1 MFLPYGKGHIEFD
14 AGKNHTVLSPDY
26 AGIRADRAGIDIV
39 RSAMEKPIGSR
50 RLFELSK
57 GKRTCTVIISDHTRP
72 VPSRDILPVM
82 LSELRQGNSNIEI
95 TLLVATGLHRQTTAD
110 ELRYKLGDSIFGR
123 ERIAVH
129 DCDDKE
135 NMVYLGQLPSGSP
148 LYVNRI
154 AAEADL
160 LVSEG
165 FIEPHFFAGFSGG
178 RKSVLPGVSGRL
190 TVLGNHC
197 SSFIDHPCATTGVL
211 ENNPIHE
218 DMKAAA
224 RMAGL
229 AFIVNAIIDENK
241 HTVAAFAGDPIAA
254 HEAGCAYVKK
264 YFTVDAIPADIVVT
278 TNGGMP
284 LDGNIYQCVKGL
296 TAAEATANVG
306 GIIIIAAECADG
318 KGGEAFYSTLK
329 NCNSPAEL
337 YDEIMAVPQ
346 DKTIPDQ
353 WQSQILVRVLKK
365 HRVIF
370 VTRPELKETV
380 EEMKMAYAESIADAM
395 AMARK
400 MKGENASVTVIPDG
414 VSVIVRKNLGYKSPV
429 QYRTELGL

>member
-39 RSAMEKPIGSR
+39 RSAMEKPTGSR

-229 AFIVNAIIDENK
+229 AFIVNA
-241 HTVAAFAGDPIAA
+241 
-254 HEAGCAYVKK
+254 
-264 YFTVDAIPADIVVT
+264 
-278 TNGGMP
+278 
-284 LDGNIYQCVKGL
+284 
-296 TAAEATANVG
+296 
-306 GIIIIAAECADG
+306 
-318 KGGEAFYSTLK
+318 
-329 NCNSPAEL
+329 
-337 YDEIMAVPQ
+337 
-346 DKTIPDQ
+346 TI
-353 WQSQILVRVLKK
+353 S
-365 HRVIF
+365 
-370 VTRPELKETV
+370 
-380 EEMKMAYAESIADAM
+380 
-395 AMARK
+395 
-400 MKGENASVTVIPDG
+400 
-414 VSVIVRKNLGYKSPV
+414 
-429 QYRTELGL
+429 